1 MLLLLMTGCNYSK
14 IEKKPKRKINNSTNS
29 IEKIL
34 KNYELIDYEIRN
46 NEFIAITSDKNH
58 ADLIVYSL
66 ENEKIILK
74 EEINDGPLVKASITI
89 LSNGFAINYG
99 NNHYSDIYNKDYK
112 LIKSIDF
119 SDYNADSVSP
129 ICVSQD
135 LKYVAFMKEDN
146 SLNLLNLENDE
157 ITNIL
162 SLDNNVDKLSFIF
175 EMTFLDNNTLCY
187 IGATYLKY
195 GEQSTNCYG
204 TIDIA
209 SHTYKKI
216 NSDAVTLSTYEN
228 KALIHN
234 QAVAPEENSKSI
246 SYYFDG
252 TNGKSLTMSL
262 TDSINARLTSSGIIF
277 IESGDIGV
285 IKPKVTFNDK
295 EYGSFDIDYTFL
307 INCTYYN
314 KKLYLYG
321 YVNETLMFS
330 IMEIE

>member
-1 MLLLLMTGCNYSK
+1 MKKKRKLLFLVLVLLMTGCNHSK
-14 IEKKPKRKINNSTNS
+14 IEKKSKKKINNSTES

-34 KNYELIDYEIRN
+34 KDYELIDYEICN

-66 ENEKIILK
+66 ENEKTILK
-74 EEINDGPLVKASITI
+74 EKIHDGPLAKASITI
-89 LSNGFAINYG
+89 LSNGLTISYG
-99 NNHYSDIYNKDYK
+99 NNHYTNIYDKDYE

-119 SDYNADSVSP
+119 FDYNADSVSP

-135 LKYVAFMKEDN
+135 LKYAAFMKEDN

-162 SLDNNVDKLSFIF
+162 LLDNNVDKLSFIF

-187 IGATYLKY
+187 IGATYLEY

-209 SHTYKKI
+209 SHTYKKT
-216 NSDAVTLSTYEN
+216 NSEAVTLSTYEN

-234 QAVAPEENSKSI
+234 QAVAPEENSKSA

-252 TNGKSLTMSL
+252 ANGKPLTMSL

-285 IKPKVTFNDK
+285 IKPKVIFNDK
-295 EYGSFDIDYTFL
+295 EYVLFDIDYTFL
-307 INCTYYN
+307 INCIYYN
-314 KKLYLYG
+314 NRLYLYG
-321 YVNETLMFS
+321 
-330 IMEIE
+330 